1 MLQSKRLR
9 CTPGPET
16 AERSNLKH
24 LIKKQVTGIRHF
36 RDAKDTIKESL
47 MRLTMS
53 TVFAKFSASLTL
65 KIFSICFVSTHV
77 PLLALVICLFN
88 GFRSEAM
95 PVLILV
101 LAATLVGTAFCLIS
115 VWALIKPLNDV
126 AGVVE
131 AYRSSGAVRSVRS
144 RRKDEVGIVSNGI
157 SVLITELDATLSQLR
172 RQATTDVLTGLGNRR
187 WLKDIGALEIARAA
201 RERTPISVVV
211 FDLDHFKSINDEF
224 GHDVGDQVLMM
235 AGATIQHN
243 LRPYD
248 IAARIGG
255 EEFCLILPRTDMDAA
270 ISIAERLRTQFESKV
285 VGPLPARRVTASFGV
300 YRGDPASET
309 LKSMLMAADRK
320 LYSAKDGGR
329 NAVHWEVS
337 RSIRDA
343 NRMRA

>member
-1 MLQSKRLR
+1 MH
-9 CTPGPET
+9 P
-16 AERSNLKH
+16 
-24 LIKKQVTGIRHF
+24 
-36 RDAKDTIKESL
+36 
-47 MRLTMS
+47 TMF
-53 TVFAKFSASLTL
+53 TVFQKLSTSLTF

-77 PLLALVICLFN
+77 PLLALVVYLFT

-95 PVLILV
+95 PVLVLV
-101 LAATLVGTAFCLIS
+101 LAATLIGTAFCLAC
-115 VWALIKPLNDV
+115 VWALIRPLHEV

-131 AYRSSGAVRSVRS
+131 AYRSTGVVNAVRSK
-144 RRKDEVGIVSNGI
+144 RRDEVGIVSNGV
-157 SVLITELDATLSQLR
+157 SVLITELDATLAQLR

-235 AGATIQHN
+235 TGATIQHN

-255 EEFCLILPRTDMDAA
+255 EEFCLVLPRTDIDAA
-270 ISIAERLRTQFESKV
+270 ISIANRLRMQFETKT

-309 LKSMLMAADRK
+309 LKSMLMAADRE
-320 LYSAKDGGR
+320 LYTAKNGGR
-329 NAVHWEVS
+329 NAVHSAVA
-337 RSIRDA
+337 RAIHDAKIRA
-343 NRMRA
+343 

>member
-1 MLQSKRLR
+1 MLHSKALR
-9 CTPGPET
+9 RTRGMT
-16 AERSNLKH
+16 AANRSNLNH
-24 LIKKQVTGIRHF
+24 LIKKQVTGSRHF
-36 RDAKDTIKESL
+36 RDAKDTIKESR

-53 TVFAKFSASLTL
+53 TVFHRFSTSLTL
-65 KIFSICFVSTHV
+65 KIFSICFLSTHV
-77 PLLALVICLFN
+77 PLLALVVYLFT

-95 PVLILV
+95 PVLFIV
-101 LAATLVGTAFCLIS
+101 LAATLLGTAFCLMS
-115 VWALIKPLNDV
+115 VWTLIRPLNDV

-131 AYRSSGAVRSVRS
+131 AYRSSGMVRSVRS
-144 RRKDEVGIVSNGI
+144 RRKDEVGIVSNGV

-255 EEFCLILPRTDMDAA
+255 EEFCLVLPRTDIDAA
-270 ISIAERLRTQFESKV
+270 IGIADRLRVQFESKA
-285 VGPLPARRVTASFGV
+285 VGPLPASRVTASFGV
-300 YRGDPASET
+300 YRGDPASEN
-309 LKSMLMAADRK
+309 LKSMLMAADRE
-320 LYSAKDGGR
+320 LYSAKDSGR
-329 NAVHWEVS
+329 NAVHAAVA

-343 NRMRA
+343 KIRA

>member
-1 MLQSKRLR
+1 M
-9 CTPGPET
+9 
-16 AERSNLKH
+16 
-24 LIKKQVTGIRHF
+24 
-36 RDAKDTIKESL
+36 KESR
-47 MRLTMS
+47 MRLTRF
-53 TVFAKFSASLTL
+53 TPLQQFNQSLTL

-77 PLLALVICLFN
+77 PLLALVVYLVT

-101 LAATLVGTAFCLIS
+101 LGATLIGTAFCLAC
-115 VWALIKPLNDV
+115 VWAFIRPLHQI

-131 AYRSSGAVRSVRS
+131 TYRSTGVVKSVRS
-144 RRKDEVGIVSNGI
+144 KRKDEVGIVTNGI
-157 SVLITELDATLSQLR
+157 SILIKELDATLAQLR

-211 FDLDHFKSINDEF
+211 FDLDHFKSINDQF
-224 GHDVGDQVLMM
+224 GHDVGDQVLVM

-255 EEFCLILPRTDMDAA
+255 EEFCLVLPRTDIDVAVN
-270 ISIAERLRTQFESKV
+270 IANRLRMQFESKA
-285 VGPLPARRVTASFGV
+285 VGPLPAKRVTASFGV

-309 LKSMLMAADRK
+309 LKSMLTAADRE
-320 LYSAKDGGR
+320 LYAAKNGGR
-329 NAVHWEVS
+329 NMVRSAVS
-337 RSIRDA
+337 LSIRDA
-343 NRMRA
+343 KIRA

>member
-1 MLQSKRLR
+1 
-9 CTPGPET
+9 
-16 AERSNLKH
+16 
-24 LIKKQVTGIRHF
+24 
-36 RDAKDTIKESL
+36 
-47 MRLTMS
+47 MRLTRF
-53 TVFAKFSASLTL
+53 TPLQQFNQSLTL

-77 PLLALVICLFN
+77 PLLALVVYLVT

-101 LAATLVGTAFCLIS
+101 LGATLIGTAFCLAC
-115 VWALIKPLNDV
+115 VWAFIRPLHQI

-131 AYRSSGAVRSVRS
+131 TYRSTGVVKSVRS
-144 RRKDEVGIVSNGI
+144 KRKDEVGIVTNGI
-157 SVLITELDATLSQLR
+157 SILIKELDATLAQLR

-211 FDLDHFKSINDEF
+211 FDLDHFKSINDQF
-224 GHDVGDQVLMM
+224 GHDVGDQVLVM

-255 EEFCLILPRTDMDAA
+255 EEFCLVLPRTDIDAA
-270 ISIAERLRTQFESKV
+270 VNIANRLRMQFESKS
-285 VGPLPARRVTASFGV
+285 VGPLPAKRVTASFGV

-309 LKSMLMAADRK
+309 LKSMLTAADRE
-320 LYSAKDGGR
+320 LYAAKNGGR
-329 NAVHWEVS
+329 NMVRSAVS
-337 RSIRDA
+337 LSIRDA
-343 NRMRA
+343 KIRA

>member
-1 MLQSKRLR
+1 
-9 CTPGPET
+9 
-16 AERSNLKH
+16 
-24 LIKKQVTGIRHF
+24 
-36 RDAKDTIKESL
+36 

-53 TVFAKFSASLTL
+53 TIFERFNTSLTL

-77 PLLALVICLFN
+77 PLLALVVYLFN
-88 GFRSEAM
+88 GFRSEAA
-95 PVLILV
+95 PVLAIV
-101 LAATLVGTAFCLIS
+101 LAATLLGTAFCLAS
-115 VWALIKPLNDV
+115 VWTLIRPLHEV
-126 AGVVE
+126 AGVVD
-131 AYRSSGAVRSVRS
+131 AYRSSGAVKTVRS

-157 SVLITELDATLSQLR
+157 SVLITELDPTLSQLR

-255 EEFCLILPRTDMDAA
+255 EEFCLVLPRTDIEAA
-270 ISIAERLRTQFESKV
+270 ISIADRLRMQFESKA

-300 YRGDPASET
+300 YHGDPAGET
-309 LKSMLMAADRK
+309 LKSMLMAADRQ
-320 LYSAKDGGR
+320 LYSAKDSGR
-329 NAVHWEVS
+329 NAVCSDVS

-343 NRMRA
+343 KKLRA